1 MAEPEVDIFLGIVL
15 ELGGTVIPLEPRSAI
30 NKIRTEGIT
39 CALPPGQ
46 KIVLRSLGAALYEIF
61 ESLGTDPPEFLNSNG
76 TIDETKVPADFLVVP
91 LGLLA
96 SATLTVEDFYVKI
109 PGSGSA
115 ASNPPTPTLT
125 PTPTDRENTEY
136 SIGVSATW
144 AGDAGTLSSTI
155 KLKLR
160 GVYFKISNIPT
171 RNVAA
176 G

>member
-1 MAEPEVDIFLGIVL
+1 MADVTTTKPATDVFLGIVF

-39 CALPPGQ
+39 CALPPGK
-46 KIVLRSLGAALYEIF
+46 KIVLVSLGAALYEIF
-61 ESLGTDPPEFLNSNG
+61 ESLGTTPPAFLNRDGSIN
-76 TIDETKVPADFLVVP
+76 EAEVPADFLKAP
-91 LGLLA
+91 LGLLS

-109 PGSGSA
+109 PGSGPA
-115 ASNPPTPTLT
+115 TGSNTATT
-125 PTPTDRENTEY
+125 TTDNTEY

-160 GVYFKISNIPT
+160 GVYFKISNIPAKPV
-171 RNVAA
+171 VAA
-176 G
+176 